1 MKIANYQI
9 ENYIQRIGNEKIA
22 GCLVYGPESSVVR
35 YRFSVIAK
43 KIVKDLADPFLVV
56 NIDEDRI
63 REDSGILA
71 DEFFALP
78 MFGGRKLI
86 TIKNAGIYTAQSLKA
101 LIANKDFANKSDNFI
116 LIQGEDLSK
125 SSALRKI
132 VEDSPG
138 LASIACYEDDEQVVR
153 KFISEKLQENQL
165 KFNLKI
171 IDLLL
176 EKFGKNRQLLNL
188 EIEKIAQYF
197 YENKNL
203 NLDELSLILTD
214 QNEVSANQ
222 FVANFADKKYA
233 IALEQLNKMLDNDY
247 EPIALVRILSSYF
260 QKLYHAKL
268 MIEKGEKDFD
278 SAVKAQFLFFK
289 IEVEFRRH
297 LKNSSLNFLVKI
309 LSDLEKIEIKIKST
323 KMSPELIFLS
333 YIRDLVL

>member
-9 ENYIQRIGNEKIA
+9 ENYIQRINSEKIA

-56 NIDEDRI
+56 NIDEDKI
-63 REDSGILA
+63 KEDSGILA
-71 DEFFALP
+71 DEFFAFP

-86 TIKNAGIYTAQSLKA
+86 IIKDAGTYAAQSLKA

-116 LIQGEDLSK
+116 LIQGDDLSK
-125 SSALRKI
+125 TSALRKI
-132 VEDSPG
+132 VEDSSS

-165 KFNLKI
+165 KFNVKI

-197 YENKNL
+197 YDDKNL
-203 NLDELSLILTD
+203 DIEKLSIILVD
-214 QNEVSANQ
+214 QNEISANQ
-222 FVANFADKKYA
+222 FVGNFADKRYPM
-233 IALEQLNKMLDNDY
+233 ALNQANKMLDGDF
-247 EPIALVRILSSYF
+247 EVIALVRILSGYF
-260 QKLYHAKL
+260 QKLYNAKL
-268 MIEKGEKDFD
+268 MIERDGKDFD
-278 SAVKAQFLFFK
+278 GAVKAQFLFFN

-297 LKNSSLNFLVKI
+297 LKNLSLNFLVKI
-309 LSDLEKIEIKIKST
+309 LSDLEKIEIKIKSNKT
-323 KMSPELIFLS
+323 PPKLIFLS
-333 YIRDLVL
+333 YIRDLAL

>member
-9 ENYIQRIGNEKIA
+9 ENYIQRINNEKIA

-56 NIDEDRI
+56 NIDEDKI
-63 REDSGILA
+63 KEDSGILA
-71 DEFFALP
+71 DEFFAFP

-86 TIKNAGIYTAQSLKA
+86 IIKDAGSYTAQSLKA

-132 VEDSPG
+132 VEDNPS

-197 YENKNL
+197 HDDKNL
-203 NLDELSLILTD
+203 NLEDLSLILVD
-214 QNEVSANQ
+214 QNEISANQ

-233 IALEQLNKMLDNDY
+233 IALNQLNKMLDGDF
-247 EPIALVRILSSYF
+247 EAIALVRILSGYF
-260 QKLYHAKL
+260 QKLYNAKL
-268 MIEKGEKDFD
+268 MIERDGKDFD
-278 SAVKAQFLFFK
+278 MAVKAQFLFFK
-289 IEVEFRRH
+289 IEAEFRRH
-297 LKNSSLNFLVKI
+297 LKNLSLNSLVKI
-309 LSDLEKIEIKIKST
+309 LGDLEKIEIKIKST
-323 KMSPELIFLS
+323 KMPPKLIFLS
-333 YIRDLVL
+333 YIRDLAL